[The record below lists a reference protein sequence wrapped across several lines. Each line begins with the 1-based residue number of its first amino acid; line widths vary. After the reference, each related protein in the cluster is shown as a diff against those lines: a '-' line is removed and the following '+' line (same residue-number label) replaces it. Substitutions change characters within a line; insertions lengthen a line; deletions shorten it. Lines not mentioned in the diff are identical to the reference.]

1 MNGSMKGYTGKI
13 LHISLPL
20 GKITIEEPSEQFYA
34 KYLGGVGLGV
44 KLLYDNTPPR
54 IDPYHPENTFILATG
69 HFSGMGI
76 PTSGKYAAI
85 SKSPLTSLIGFGI
98 SSGFFGPTLKY
109 AGYDAVVIRG
119 RSRGQ
124 TYLFIDDDEVRLRNA
139 IHLKGKDTVETEKQ
153 IREEIGDDN
162 VRIACV
168 GPAAEHLVRYACI
181 TNDITRQVGR
191 TGLGAV
197 MGSKNLKAIAIRGTN
212 PVEVDVPEKLM
223 QICGEFYERCQT
235 SSTEKYRDLGTPQNV
250 LVLNEHGALPTKN
263 FQYTTFEHAEAISGE
278 MLKKK
283 FLRKVIACNA
293 CAIGCDHIV
302 QVKEGPYAG
311 AITGLDYESLFALG
325 CCCGVG
331 DLRPVIKAAELCDA
345 LGMDTMSAGVTIAF
359 AMECFEKGLI
369 TLEDT
374 NGIDLSFGNGDA
386 VVQMVEKIA
395 FREGLGDLLAEGT
408 KRASEKIGKGST
420 HFAMHVKGLELPGYS
435 IRGLNT
441 AALGFSVSV
450 RGGCHQRNAGY
461 SPDLKGQVDRFK
473 GDVERGKLL
482 IGTENLYSVF
492 DSIILCKFMRGA
504 ISLEEIAMLYTMTT
518 GIHMSEFELLLAG
531 ERITNL
537 EKAYNIREGA
547 TRADDYPPPRVF
559 KDPIPDGVAKGHYI
573 RKEEYE
579 AMLDGYY
586 AARGW
591 TREGIPTKAKLI
603 DLGLEDLIK
612 ELYRV
617 EVKVRSSHGD

>member
-1 MNGSMKGYTGKI
+1 MMNGYTGKI
-13 LHISLPL
+13 LHVALPL
-20 GKITIEEPSEQFYA
+20 GKTIIEEPDEGFYA
-34 KYLGGVGLGV
+34 AYIGGVGLGV
-44 KLLYDNTPPR
+44 KLLYDHSPLR
-54 IDPYHPENTFILATG
+54 IDPYHPENPFILATG
-69 HFSGMGI
+69 PFSGTAI

-85 SKSPLTSLIGFGI
+85 SKSPLTSFIGFGI

-109 AGYDAVVIRG
+109 AGYDAIAIRG
-119 RSRGQ
+119 RSRGLV
-124 TYLFIDDDEVRLRNA
+124 YLFIDDDEVRLQKA
-139 IHLKGKDTVETEKQ
+139 IHLKGKGTVETETQ
-153 IREEIGDDN
+153 IKEEIGDDN
-162 VRIACV
+162 VRVACI

-197 MGSKNLKAIAIRGTN
+197 MGSKNLKAVAVRGTT
-212 PVEVDVPEKLM
+212 PVEAEDPERLM
-223 QICGEFYERCQT
+223 QFCGELYERCQT

-278 MLKKK
+278 TLKKK

-302 QVKEGPYAG
+302 QVNDGPYAG
-311 AITGLDYESLFALG
+311 AVTGLDYESLFALG
-325 CCCGVG
+325 SCCGVG
-331 DLRPVIKAAELCDA
+331 DLRPVIKAAELCDDF
-345 LGMDTMSAGVTIAF
+345 GMDTMSAGVTIAF
-359 AMECFEKGLI
+359 AMECFEKGLL
-369 TLEDT
+369 TLKDT
-374 NGIDLSFGNGDA
+374 DGIDLSFGNGDA
-386 VVQMVEKIA
+386 VVQMIEKIT
-395 FREGLGDLLAEGT
+395 FREGLGDLLAEGS
-408 KRASEKIGKGST
+408 KRAAETIGKGSA

-435 IRGLNT
+435 IRSLNT

-461 SPDLKGQVDRFK
+461 SPDLKEQVDRFK
-473 GDVERGKLL
+473 GDPERGKLL
-482 IGTENLYSVF
+482 IETENLYSVF
-492 DSIILCKFMRGA
+492 DSIMLCKFIRGA
-504 ISLEEIAMLYTMTT
+504 ISLEEIAALYTLTT
-518 GIHMSEFELLLAG
+518 GILMSEAKLLLAG

-559 KDPIPDGVAKGHYI
+559 ADPIPDGVGKGHHI
-573 RKEEYE
+573 LREEYE

-591 TREGIPTKAKLI
+591 TGEGIPTKAKLI
-603 DLGLEDLIK
+603 DLGLEDIIQK
-612 ELYRV
+612 LYRA
-617 EVKVRSSHGD
+617 EVKVKPSHGD